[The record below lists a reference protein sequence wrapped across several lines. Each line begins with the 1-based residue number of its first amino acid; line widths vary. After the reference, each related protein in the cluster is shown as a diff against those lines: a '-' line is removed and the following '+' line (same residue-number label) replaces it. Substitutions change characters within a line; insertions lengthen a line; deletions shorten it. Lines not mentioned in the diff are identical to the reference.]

1 MNSLEIQYFLTI
13 VKHGSFTEAA
23 QVLSV
28 SQPAISKQIRQRE
41 EELGCSLFTRSGR
54 TLSLTPAGQA
64 YHDYFQ
70 QCHFQLA
77 LLKNK
82 LNAQKKDGTI
92 IRIAYPDD
100 VDPSHFRTRFLD
112 AAASMPKPVHL
123 EFACY
128 PEAELPEILEQGRCD
143 LILTAAPLVPSRFS
157 ASGKLYGSEN
167 PLSIQPFAEIP
178 QVLLYAASCSNTTD
192 ISCFHDSFF
201 LLPEQVASAWKSQN
215 LYRLFKELG
224 FAPKIRSA
232 ANLSTILDL
241 VAQNE
246 GVYLTHAWC
255 RACKSLD
262 YQVLP
267 LPASQIFYLGC
278 HKTNRSP
285 ETAELF
291 IQLTQKG

>member
-1 MNSLEIQYFLTI
+1 MTSY
-13 VKHGSFTEAA
+13 
-23 QVLSV
+23 
-28 SQPAISKQIRQRE
+28 R
-41 EELGCSLFTRSGR
+41 FTRI
-54 TLSLTPAGQA
+54 PV
-64 YHDYFQ
+64 
-70 QCHFQLA
+70 
-77 LLKNK
+77 
-82 LNAQKKDGTI
+82 QKKE
-92 IRIAYPDD
+92 
-100 VDPSHFRTRFLD
+100 TRKKKGKVLLCKSYWQPFWL
-112 AAASMPKPVHL
+112 AP
-123 EFACY
+123 CY
-128 PEAELPEILEQGRCD
+128 
-143 LILTAAPLVPSRFS
+143 S
-157 ASGKLYGSEN
+157 AS
-167 PLSIQPFAEIP
+167 QHA
-178 QVLLYAASCSNTTD
+178 AASCSNTTD

-201 LLPEQVASAWKSQN
+201 LLPEQVASALKSQN

-291 IQLTQKG
+291 IQLATWKGDIEDRLSKNPWRKVNFGL

>member
-28 SQPAISKQIRQRE
+28 SQPAISKQIRQLE

-100 VDPSHFRTRFLD
+100 VDPSHFRTSFLD
-112 AAASMPKPVHL
+112 AASSISTPVHL

-157 ASGKLYGSEN
+157 ASGKLYDSEN

-178 QVLLYAASCSNTTD
+178 QVLLYTASCSNTTD

-215 LYRLFKELG
+215 LYRLFNGLG

-291 IQLTQKG
+291 IQLAT

>member
-28 SQPAISKQIRQRE
+28 SQPAISKQIRQLE

-143 LILTAAPLVPSRFS
+143 LILTAAPLVQSRFS

-255 RACKSLD
+255 RACKSVD
-262 YQVLP
+262 YQALP
-267 LPASQIFYLGC
+267 LPVSQIVYLGC
-278 HKTNRSP
+278 HKTNRSS
-285 ETAELF
+285 ETSELF
-291 IQLTQKG
+291 IQLAT

>member
-28 SQPAISKQIRQRE
+28 SQPAISKQIRQLE

-70 QCHFQLA
+70 QCRFQLD

-178 QVLLYAASCSNTTD
+178 QVLLSAASCSNTTD
-192 ISCFHDSFF
+192 ISCFHDSIF
-201 LLPEQVASAWKSQN
+201 LIPEQVASAWKSQN

-232 ANLSTILDL
+232 ANFSTIVDL
-241 VAQNE
+241 VAQIE

-262 YQVLP
+262 YQVPP

-285 ETAELF
+285 EKAELF
-291 IQLTQKG
+291 IQLAT

>member
-28 SQPAISKQIRQRE
+28 SQPAISKQIRQLE

-100 VDPSHFRTRFLD
+100 VDPSHFRTSFLD
-112 AAASMPKPVHL
+112 AASSISTPVHL

-157 ASGKLYGSEN
+157 ASGKLYDSEN

-215 LYRLFKELG
+215 LYRLFNELG
-224 FAPKIRSA
+224 FAPKIRSS

-291 IQLTQKG
+291 IQLAT

>member
-28 SQPAISKQIRQRE
+28 SQPAISKQIRQLE

-128 PEAELPEILEQGRCD
+128 PEAELPEILEQGLCD

-255 RACKSLD
+255 RACKSVD

-267 LPASQIFYLGC
+267 LPSFQKFYLVFIRTL
-278 HKTNRSP
+278 KSEALELLQALLTNM
-285 ETAELF
+285 
-291 IQLTQKG
+291 